1 MFKKLILTTLALIFA
16 ASLSAQTVD
25 EIIAKNIEAKGGYD
39 KLKSIK
45 TMQATGQFTAQNG
58 MVQGTITL
66 YNKRPNK
73 MRMNMDIQGQT
84 MVQAFDGTTG
94 WMIIPFM
101 GTTEPQR
108 MPEEQVKSMKSNADM
123 DGVLVDYKKKGHKV
137 ELLGKEELEGTDV
150 YKLKVTRKD
159 SSVQYLYLDSDY
171 YIELKMSTVIKSKG
185 TEQMFDT
192 YLSDYK
198 EVDGTMV
205 PFAIEQKKGDMLLS
219 QITLSEVKYNVDID
233 DSYFAMPEKKKEPA
247 SGQ

>member
-1 MFKKLILTTLALIFA
+1 MFKKLILTTLALMFA

-101 GTTEPQR
+101 GTTDPQR

>member
-1 MFKKLILTTLALIFA
+1 MFKKLILTTLALMFA

-108 MPEEQVKSMKSNADM
+108 MPEEQIKSMKSNADM

-233 DSYFAMPEKKKEPA
+233 DSYFAMPEKKEKA
-247 SGQ
+247 ATGK

>member
-1 MFKKLILTTLALIFA
+1 MFKKLILTTLALMFA

-101 GTTEPQR
+101 GTTDPQR

-247 SGQ
+247 SGK

>member
-1 MFKKLILTTLALIFA
+1 MFKKLILTTLALMFA